1 MRRVGTGGRRRRLL
15 VAATVVLASLAALTA
30 VSCSSDGDDGSTS
43 TSVDGADGA
52 TSTTVAAGEPEAFEG
67 TLDAFYD
74 VPDPLP
80 AGEPGDVIR
89 TMAVEGPGGEA
100 GLRIMYLSSDAEDD
114 VRVGTGVVYA
124 PDGEAPSEGWP
135 IVAWAHGTS
144 GLAAE
149 CAPSRADAPSS
160 PGFGVEGIRFAA
172 DYLGLGPNGE
182 LHPYLSKAAEANA
195 IVDGVAAVRSL
206 DLGAG
211 DRWVVVGV
219 SQGGHAALA
228 TGEVAAERLPDA
240 ELLGVVALAPGAELG
255 RTYGDQIQIRIITTM
270 VLFGVAAE
278 DPTVDPAD
286 YLNPDALAAAEVIES
301 GCVNDV
307 IEGLPGLAAADDYFT
322 VDPRTSPTGEAWIAE
337 NDPGQVASEAPLL
350 LIQGGADILVVPA
363 RTDALQARLCS
374 VDQVVERLDIP
385 TADHNTV
392 TPEATDEIEA
402 WLDARFAGAEAVDDC

>member
-1 MRRVGTGGRRRRLL
+1 MGTVGTGGRRRRLVL
-15 VAATVVLASLAALTA
+15 AAIVVLACARLGVLFERRRRRID
-30 VSCSSDGDDGSTS
+30 VDLGRRCRRSD
-43 TSVDGADGA
+43 VDHRRGRGAR
-52 TSTTVAAGEPEAFEG
+52 AGVPRG

-89 TMAVEGPGGEA
+89 TMAVEGPEGEP

-240 ELLGVVALAPGAELG
+240 ELLGVVALALG
-255 RTYGDQIQIRIITTM
+255 PSW
-270 VLFGVAAE
+270 VA
-278 DPTVDPAD
+278 PTATRSR
-286 YLNPDALAAAEVIES
+286 S
-301 GCVNDV
+301 GSSRRWSCSAW
-307 IEGLPGLAAADDYFT
+307 P
-322 VDPRTSPTGEAWIAE
+322 PRTRPSTRPT
-337 NDPGQVASEAPLL
+337 
-350 LIQGGADILVVPA
+350 
-363 RTDALQARLCS
+363 T
-374 VDQVVERLDIP
+374 
-385 TADHNTV
+385 
-392 TPEATDEIEA
+392 
-402 WLDARFAGAEAVDDC
+402 